1 MAPVGQILN
10 DFCKEMLSP
19 RIFSCPWL
27 NTGLLNDLFLSVIL
41 TDAHTV
47 ADVDYKWKIGKS
59 NGVEIVSSKM
69 AQFDLLRV
77 QTINDASTNSKG
89 NNASN
94 IHVNNNAKMVLHK
107 FKLT

>member
-10 DFCKEMLSP
+10 GFCKEIPSQK
-19 RIFSCPWL
+19 I
-27 NTGLLNDLFLSVIL
+27 FLSLYLSLIL

-47 ADVDYKWKIGKS
+47 ADVDYKWKTGKS

-77 QTINDASTNSKG
+77 ETINDASTNSKG
-89 NNASN
+89 NKAGN
-94 IHVNNNAKMVLHK
+94 INDNAKW
-107 FKLT
+107 FFTKLIDCSERQPF